1 MANREGCRSLY
12 EAWQNHNPQISQMHT
27 DTSDTCLPSSFIH
40 ENLRHLWIDRISK
53 AMALHRH
60 PSSGRRPLCRTDICG
75 QKRASVGLP
84 PRPVPEI
91 NPTRR
96 IKNEANRSEHR
107 TNPIRR
113 TSKNSARNGTLSSP
127 SLNPHLPRARA
138 WHGPW
143 HSGPHRF
150 AANPILVTGCRKPLL
165 PASSITYGSEPLS
178 PHRCNPSAT
187 TEPQSRPA
195 CQVVPRHFAKTAG
208 RGADSQVAQIHTS
221 SSGAC
226 PPSSF
231 ICENLRSPWID
242 RCSIHHA

>member
-96 IKNEANRSEHR
+96 IKNEANPSNLQEFGAKWDAKQ
-107 TNPIRR
+107 PEPE
-113 TSKNSARNGTLSSP
+113 SSSP
-127 SLNPHLPRARA
+127 SRTRVARPLALGAPSLRRESDSRHRLSETSTSRAFNHLRLR
-138 WHGPW
+138 
-143 HSGPHRF
+143 
-150 AANPILVTGCRKPLL
+150 
-165 PASSITYGSEPLS
+165 
-178 PHRCNPSAT
+178 
-187 TEPQSRPA
+187 
-195 CQVVPRHFAKTAG
+195 TA
-208 RGADSQVAQIHTS
+208 Q
-221 SSGAC
+221 
-226 PPSSF
+226 PP
-231 ICENLRSPWID
+231 PV
-242 RCSIHHA
+242 

>member
-1 MANREGCRSLY
+1 MERWQTEKATDRSTRPGKTIIHRFHRCT
-12 EAWQNHNPQISQMHT
+12 QTPPIPV
-27 DTSDTCLPSSFIH
+27 CL
-40 ENLRHLWIDRISK
+40 
-53 AMALHRH
+53 H
-60 PSSGRRPLCRTDICG
+60 PSSTRTCVICGSIEFRRPWHSTDTRPAG
-75 QKRASVGLP
+75 GDRSVERASVGLP
-84 PRPVPEI
+84 PRPVPET

-113 TSKNSARNGTLSSP
+113 TSKNSARNGTLRSP

-165 PASSITYGSEPLS
+165 PAPSITYGSEPLS

-231 ICENLRSPWID
+231 ISENLRSPWID